1 MQKTTGAGVTRCS
14 QGLTTGRWSIAAQ
27 EYQTIA
33 LEESSF
39 AFEFVCEPNQGFPQ
53 HAHSD
58 QDKFLLV
65 QFGQLLVTLND
76 KPIEVLA
83 GDLIRISRGVL
94 CTYENRS
101 SGTVKALCWVSPTL
115 RLPEFF
121 ADIDGITDIAV
132 MARIS
137 NRYGITL
144 APTCSAAREL
154 IEPGV

>member
-1 MQKTTGAGVTRCS
+1 MRKTTGVGVTRNS
-14 QGLTTGRWSIAAQ
+14 LGLTTGRWSVAAQ
-27 EYQTIA
+27 EYQMIA

-39 AFEFVCEPNQGFPQ
+39 AFEFVCEPNQGFPM
-53 HAHSD
+53 HTHSD

-65 QFGQLLVTLND
+65 QFGQLLVTLNGT
-76 KPIEVLA
+76 PIETQA
-83 GDLIRISRGVL
+83 GDLIRIPRTVNH
-94 CTYENRS
+94 TYENRS

-121 ADIDGITDIAV
+121 ADIDGIVEVAE

-144 APTCSAAREL
+144 NPTCIAASEL
-154 IEPGV
+154 IETKE